1 MLEADLPRSRRA
13 LLLIDF
19 INPLDFPQ
27 ARDLAAP
34 ALEAARGARLLARS
48 ARQHGIPVIYAN
60 DNFGRWRSDF
70 SSTVTRLLQGQGP
83 GAEIAKLL
91 RPQRNDLTVLKP
103 MHSAFFGTPLDIL
116 LDKMGVRTLVMA
128 GLATD
133 ICIQLS
139 AADAFLRGLKVHA
152 PEDCTAAET
161 ADKKDAALA
170 YMRDILDCDTRPWK
184 GLPWLRRAPRKS
196 VATRVR
202 V

>member
-1 MLEADLPRSRRA
+1 MGETELPRSRRA

-19 INPLDFPQ
+19 INPLDFPEGS
-27 ARDLAAP
+27 DLAGP
-34 ALEAARGARLLARS
+34 ALLAARAAGRLARV
-48 ARQHGIPVIYAN
+48 ARAQGIPVIYAN

-70 SSTVTRLLQGQGP
+70 PTLVKRLAQGHGTS
-83 GAEIAKLL
+83 ASMARLL
-91 RPQRNDLTVLKP
+91 RPHRGDLTVLKP

-116 LDKMGVRTLVMA
+116 LDKIGVRSLVMA

-161 ADKKDAALA
+161 PEKKAVALA
-170 YMRDILDCDTRPWK
+170 YMHDILKCNTRPWQS
-184 GLPWLRRAPRKS
+184 LRWHPG
-196 VATRVR
+196 
-202 V
+202 